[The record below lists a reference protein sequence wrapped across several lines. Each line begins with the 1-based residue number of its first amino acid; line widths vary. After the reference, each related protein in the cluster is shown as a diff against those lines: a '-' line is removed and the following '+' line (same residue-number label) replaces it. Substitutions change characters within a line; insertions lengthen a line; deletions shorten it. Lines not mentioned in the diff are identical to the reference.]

1 MGPRVDIDFRNLPK
15 DYVTEM
21 FCQLCYDVE
30 HYSGNNSYNGGCPIC
45 HEGRSFGKKKRC
57 WWLPDKGIIH
67 CFNCG
72 KTWNPIN
79 FIKEAGGLNA
89 SDIAFQIRS
98 GDFGYLDLDRRE
110 NMELAQKDEF
120 KALLAGTDENLPEDS
135 IDLTDES
142 QLSYYKNNS
151 SVLKALRYLES
162 RRLLTAVNRPKTYY
176 ISLTDYIH
184 RNRLVF
190 PFFDRAGKVAFYQT
204 RAIGANVDEYKEDI
218 RYLGKVG
225 AEKAIFNLENVRDD
239 IEEIFVFEGPIDSCF
254 LKNGVAV
261 AGISKGERTFTE
273 LQESQMSLLR
283 TTHKIV
289 WVLDNQWVDE
299 TARVKSN
306 MLMEAGEY
314 VFMWPK
320 ALSEYKDF
328 NELCV
333 KRGLDE
339 IPLELVR
346 RYIYHKTENTKADML
361 KMGLSQI
368 DKRESGNTALLID
381 IANSI

>member
-1 MGPRVDIDFRNLPK
+1 
-15 DYVTEM
+15 M

-135 IDLTDES
+135 IDLTDDS